1 MKKKDLPIPSHL
13 TIWLSCEPPYSS
25 FFSPYPEVVIGFE
38 ETVYPA
44 MEGEEVTVCVV
55 LVSGELERDVVVR
68 VSSADGTATGECSAR
83 FG

>member
-1 MKKKDLPIPSHL
+1 MYTLLKF
-13 TIWLSCEPPYSS
+13 TPPPPPPP
-25 FFSPYPEVVIGFE
+25 PYPEVVIGFE

-44 MEGEEVTVCVV
+44 EEGDEVEVCVV

>member
-1 MKKKDLPIPSHL
+1 M
-13 TIWLSCEPPYSS
+13 
-25 FFSPYPEVVIGFE
+25 VIGFE
-38 ETVYPA
+38 ETVYPS